1 MPAARRAATT
11 RHLPALAA
19 LAFGLLAAAGPA
31 GFGPRPEV
39 AGDDPLVLK
48 EDFERSDL
56 GGWEFTDAG
65 AWRIAEQKGNHVL
78 EQHRPSKYAPPV
90 RSPLNLALARNVDV
104 GDFVLDVQARST
116 AADTPYRDLCF
127 VLGYQDPSHFYYVH
141 LAKQADDHHNSI
153 FLVDGKPRASIV
165 ETRNQGVPWDDG
177 WHHVRVVRRVKDG
190 LIQVFFD
197 DMARPVMTAH
207 DKTFTHGRIGLGSF
221 DDTGQFDDLQVWGK
235 ATR

>member
-1 MPAARRAATT
+1 VPTARRAATI

-19 LAFGLLAAAGPA
+19 LAFGLLVAAGPA

-48 EDFERSDL
+48 EDFERSDP
-56 GGWEFTDAG
+56 GGWDFTDAG
-65 AWRIAEQKGNHVL
+65 AWRIGEQQGNHVF

-141 LAKQADDHHNSI
+141 LAKHADDHHNSI

-197 DMARPVMTAH
+197 DMTTPVMTAH

-235 ATR
+235 ASR